1 MISKIYKIIVSALQK
16 SEYSAP
22 GSLVATLRINGQY
35 GKIHRNEQ
43 LGQEHF
49 FVATLRFLK
58 RGDVRW

>member
-1 MISKIYKIIVSALQK
+1 LESVIRWSPHCALTANMVK
-16 SEYSAP
+16 YTP
-22 GSLVATLRINGQY
+22 Y
-35 GKIHRNEQ
+35 EQ